1 VHFEGTQTI
10 AAPADQVWRTLMDP
24 QQVGPCMPGFQGL
37 EIVDA
42 ESFKARVGVGIAAI
56 KATFTL
62 DVKMADLDPPNRA
75 TATAHGVAP
84 ISAVDV
90 TSTVTLSEA
99 GTGTTTMQWSADVT
113 VSGTLASLGARLMNS
128 TAQKMTA
135 QFFQCL
141 SKKLEAPTT
150 VTGS

>member
-1 VHFEGTQTI
+1 VHFEGTQAI
-10 AAPADQVWRTLMDP
+10 AAPVERVWEVLMDP
-24 QQVGPCMPGFQGL
+24 HQVGPCMPGFQAV
-37 EIVDA
+37 EVVDGQH
-42 ESFKARVGVGIAAI
+42 FKARVGVGIAAI

-62 DVKMADLDPPNRA
+62 DVKMVDLDPPRQA

-90 TSTVTLSEA
+90 TSTMTLTGSE
-99 GTGTTTMQWSADVT
+99 GGTTLAWSADVT
-113 VSGTLASLGARLMNS
+113 VSGTLAGLGARLMQS

-141 SKKLEAPTT
+141 SRKLEAR
-150 VTGS
+150 GHS